1 MSLTA
6 HELKQL
12 CSTSYL
18 DGLDTAAV
26 TELRQRRDA
35 CQRAEVILSYL
46 RRVIQGEM
54 DLVLAEM
61 EQRRSGGA
69 SDVGRLVEDLPAILS
84 SGPPAS
90 GRPAS
95 EPTHVSVLAMPAVA
109 EMMDLQHELSIDELL
124 AEVLATDPE
133 DAGRPGEI
141 LSGANLCTYED
152 DELQEA
158 LSRLR
163 DEETTVSGKRR
174 ILHEQID
181 AIQKAIVDRYKS
193 GAADADSLLA

>member
-6 HELKQL
+6 HELEQL

-18 DGLDTAAV
+18 DGLDTAPV

-69 SDVGRLVEDLPAILS
+69 SDIGRLVEELPTILS

-90 GRPAS
+90 GRPES

-124 AEVLATDPE
+124 AEVLATDP
-133 DAGRPGEI
+133 DDVGQPGEI

-152 DELQEA
+152 DELQQA
-158 LSRLR
+158 LERLR